1 MFFPSL
7 TSQEPLGGMAELV
20 IHRINDDSH
29 GFEESAA
36 LAYDTTVTKSCE
48 YCLNGEEQP
57 FLLVLPF
64 VSFLLLLLLSRFS
77 RVRLCATP

>member
-36 LAYDTTVTKSCE
+36 LAYDKTVTKSCE

-57 FLLVLPF
+57 FLLVLRFEEPRM
-64 VSFLLLLLLSRFS
+64 LLRDE
-77 RVRLCATP
+77 VH